1 MLYHMTALGYTVSSG
16 DDGYFSHFNSKH
28 KLPVINNTQTYQV
41 LVGEVWFD
49 VGFVRNMSD
58 MLV

>member
-1 MLYHMTALGYTVSSG
+1 MTALGYTVSSG

-41 LVGEVWFD
+41 LVGEVCFN